1 MASVFWLC
9 CRFLGAYSWG
19 GASSDHSWGTGGE
32 GATRHGGA
40 QRPCGPPKGWRWGLM
55 TDSPLRQ
62 PLGGAARALL
72 ASDRSWRAF
81 FGCAVD
87 SSGRIH
93 GAELHQTIHG
103 ERVGRAPRVWG
114 GAANRP
120 TPQTAVLGVGSFH
133 ARHRRLGA
141 RAGRF
146 LPIYHN
152 RYYLARRNW
161 GLCCACGCPRFLR
174 DK

>member
-1 MASVFWLC
+1 MERLASAD
-9 CRFLGAYSWG
+9 RGKKEARPMGQGWG
-19 GASSDHSWGTGGE
+19 G
-32 GATRHGGA
+32 RHA
-40 QRPCGPPKGWRWGLM
+40 AR
-55 TDSPLRQ
+55 
-62 PLGGAARALL
+62 GGAAAARPLQAVAVGAGVRPRPAPPLAGRGRPLL
-72 ASDRSWRAF
+72 TERFMASDIWPSFPIPW
-81 FGCAVD
+81 GD
-87 SSGRIH
+87 SMG
-93 GAELHQTIHG
+93 GAYQTIHG

-120 TPQTAVLGVGSFH
+120 TPQAAVLGVGSFH